1 MNQRMH
7 IYKYVQSHIAILH
20 EHILVT
26 PETITT
32 VSCNKN
38 TFSIQITVQKCM
50 IKPMN
55 MTFDTLK

>member
-1 MNQRMH
+1 MH